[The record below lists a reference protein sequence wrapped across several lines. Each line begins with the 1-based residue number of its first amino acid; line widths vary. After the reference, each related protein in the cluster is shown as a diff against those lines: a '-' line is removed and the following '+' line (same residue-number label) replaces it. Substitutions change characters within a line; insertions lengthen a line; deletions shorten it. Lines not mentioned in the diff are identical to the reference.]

1 MDTYSLK
8 VLGGSG
14 CISASLILLDGMA
27 HVTIYSY
34 GYPATSC
41 MYKAGT
47 APTCDIEEDKSIYT
61 ILHHYHCA
69 LRAPIT
75 DTPFN
80 RL

>member
-1 MDTYSLK
+1 MWSESIF
-8 VLGGSG
+8 GGSELG
-14 CISASLILLDGMA
+14 YPKNIYFDPEQNSQSLLDGMA

-47 APTCDIEEDKSIYT
+47 APTCDIEEDKSIYA
-61 ILHHYHCA
+61 ILNTTTAH
-69 LRAPIT
+69 LE
-75 DTPFN
+75 